1 MPYSTLPCPIHLAS
15 ELPRPPSRSTP
26 SQLHY
31 DTEAEFW
38 SGVREMV
45 HNEDPCTH
53 PPFLNPAES
62 CIICPRFRKIVGRP
76 LFVHRLNSSPATAGK
91 GTNPA
96 KVFSGLSWSRSSR
109 SLTEDSVDF
118 SEQCRLGAH
127 CVTLKKLC
135 DEEQNLYKAVK
146 VCSGRGGGGGAVVR

>member
-1 MPYSTLPCPIHLAS
+1 MG
-15 ELPRPPSRSTP
+15 RRS
-26 SQLHY
+26 SKI
-31 DTEAEFW
+31 A
-38 SGVREMV
+38 G
-45 HNEDPCTH
+45 
-53 PPFLNPAES
+53 
-62 CIICPRFRKIVGRP
+62 RK
-76 LFVHRLNSSPATAGK
+76 GK

-96 KVFSGLSWSRSSR
+96 KVFNGLSWSRSSR

-146 VCSGRGGGGGAVVR
+146 VYTGYNTIKLIGVIEHKDYFSVGYRVCSGRGGGGGAVVR